1 MNKILHRVLS
11 FDGGG
16 IRGLYQAKLLE
27 CLMAQG
33 LNVAQAADIVTG
45 TSTGAIVA
53 AALAIGIQA
62 DTITQLYADVG
73 RKVFPPRGKI
83 GRALKA
89 VKSAVTWTPGYS
101 SKVLRDAL
109 ETTLGKTTK
118 LGDCTKRLI
127 VPTLSLNQYKLKVF
141 DSKDPGDKSVGL
153 VDVVMASAAAPT
165 YFLPAQIGATYFAD
179 GGLCCNNPTF
189 RAVSRLSRE
198 GVDLSRIYVLSITT
212 GAIPVTK
219 AGKKF
224 LRLHKVKWIRPII
237 DLAMSGSSD
246 LAVHDGS
253 LVGYHCRVA
262 EGFESQIALDDYQ
275 TASTVLPPLAESKAT
290 EIREDVKRWLEGPNR
305 TGDDFAGRWKTS
317 FTWSDQTASDK
328 LEVSQ
333 CGDFVSG
340 ETVPGSGKWSYTLS
354 GTIHENVLIGQWKGQ
369 ELRGNFLLIKR
380 RETGKVDGHWAG
392 TGDANP
398 YFGTWTWERDD
409 E

>member
-1 MNKILHRVLS
+1 MKQILHRVLS

-27 CLMAQG
+27 CLAAQG

-53 AALAIGIQA
+53 GALAIGIEA
-62 DTITQLYADVG
+62 DRITKLYADVG
-73 RKVFPPRGKI
+73 PKVFPPRGKI

-89 VKSAVTWTPGYS
+89 VNSAITWTPGYS

-109 ETTLGKTTK
+109 ETTLGKTTQ
-118 LGDCTKRLI
+118 LGDCTTRLI
-127 VPTLSLNQYKLKVF
+127 VPALSLNQYKLKVF
-141 DSKDPGDKSVGL
+141 DSKDPGDKNVGL

-165 YFLPAQIGATYFAD
+165 YFLPAQIGATYFTD
-179 GGLCCNNPTF
+179 GGLCCNNPAF

-198 GVDLSRIYVLSITT
+198 RIDLSRIYVLSITT
-212 GAIPVTK
+212 GAVPVTK

-224 LRLHKVKWIRPII
+224 LRLHKVRWIRPMK
-237 DLAMSGSSD
+237 LTSQWKMERSVSSRWRPRSVP
-246 LAVHDGS
+246 L
-253 LVGYHCRVA
+253 RV
-262 EGFESQIALDDYQ
+262 
-275 TASTVLPPLAESKAT
+275 
-290 EIREDVKRWLEGPNR
+290 
-305 TGDDFAGRWKTS
+305 
-317 FTWSDQTASDK
+317 DK

-340 ETVPGSGKWSYTLS
+340 ETVPGSAKDPYTLS
-354 GTIHENVLIGQWKGQ
+354 GTIHENVLIGQWTGH

-380 RETGKVDGHWAG
+380 RETGKVHGHWVG
-392 TGDANP
+392 TGDVNP

-409 E
+409 D

>member
-1 MNKILHRVLS
+1 VNKILHRVLS

-27 CLMAQG
+27 CLKARG
-33 LNVAQAADIVTG
+33 LDVAQAADTVAG

-62 DTITQLYADVG
+62 DTITEMYTDVG
-73 RKVFPPRGKI
+73 GKVFPPRGRVR
-83 GRALKA
+83 RALKSM
-89 VKSAVTWTPGYS
+89 KSAVTWTPAYS
-101 SKVLRDAL
+101 SKVLREAL
-109 ETTLGKTTK
+109 EKKLGKNTK
-118 LGDCTKRLI
+118 LGDCAKRLI
-127 VPTLSLNQYKLKVF
+127 IPAISLNQYKLKVF
-141 DSKDPGDKSVGL
+141 DSHDAGDRGVGV

-165 YFLPAQIGATYFAD
+165 YFLPAQIGTTYFAD

-198 GVDLSRIYVLSITT
+198 GIELSRIYVLSITT
-212 GAIPVTK
+212 GAVPVAK

-224 LRLHKVKWIRPII
+224 LRLHKVRWIRPII

-253 LVGYHCRVA
+253 LVGYHCRVV

-275 TASTVLPPLAESKAT
+275 TASTVLPPLAEHKAE
-290 EIREDVKRWLEGPNR
+290 EIRDDVKRWLDGPRR
-305 TGDDFAGRWKTS
+305 TGADFSGRWKTS
-317 FTWSDQTASDK
+317 FAWGDQSDK
-328 LEVSQ
+328 DKLDVAQ

-340 ETVPGSGKWSYTLS
+340 NTVPGFGTWPYTLS
-354 GTIHENVLIGQWKGQ
+354 GTIHENVLIGEWRGAV
-369 ELRGNFLLIKR
+369 LRGNFLLIKS
-380 RETGKVDGHWAG
+380 RETGKVNGYWAG

-398 YFGTWTWERDD
+398 YFGNWSWERDD
-409 E
+409 D